1 MYRNRLLAVLG
12 ILVIASMA
20 LSACQPA
27 AATTQAAEPTTAGEE
42 PTEAAEPTAEPTPR
56 TTRVGGWLDEI
67 GMKVVGA
74 DSAITQIAAGD
85 IDLFA
90 SNLSTPQ
97 DVQASDAASLERSFQ
112 YGLYYELT
120 INPAAFTSGEFN
132 PMSDARIRKALNNLV
147 DRDYINQEVY
157 GGLAVPKYVSFVS
170 AFADYARHVDIIR
183 GLQSQMSY
191 DPDQAIADIAVAMEE
206 NGAEM
211 VDGKWTIDGEA
222 VDLIFL
228 IRSDSDGT
236 RVPLGDYVAS
246 QLELAGFTVTR
257 QYGTSSELAALWVS
271 GNVADGLW
279 HLYTGAWSAT
289 AVSRDDAGDFLFFDS
304 PDSAYGFATLWQ
316 SFAEFIDPD
325 YRQLVLDLGN
335 SAFTTLDQRREMIS
349 QALQYSIDQATR
361 IWLIDGRAFSPWQ
374 PNVSVAFDLA
384 AGVDVSGM
392 TKFTLRFDDQEGG
405 TMQWGTPD
413 LFVEPANPV
422 GGSNWTYDSQWQQLT
437 SDSATLANPY
447 TGLQMPQRLESADV
461 FMTEGYPVGTTL
473 DWVNLE
479 FVATNEVPADA
490 WIDWDPAAETFITV
504 GDAFPDGLESL
515 VKVVVNYPADLYD
528 RTWHDGSQMS
538 AADFIM
544 AAIEPFAT
552 GTAGSAIFD
561 EAQAGAL
568 DAFKGGFKGWRI
580 VSADPL
586 SIEYYTDV
594 WFTDAENIASAG
606 GATLWPAYGYGD
618 SGWHMIAVAN
628 MAEAEGT
635 LAYTPDKA
643 VAAEVEQVNFVGG
656 PSLEVLA
663 GYLQTAADAGS
674 IPFPAV
680 LGDYITAAEA
690 TARYENMLA
699 FYADHGHMWAGV
711 GPYILDQ
718 ALLVEKTAVLTHN
731 PDFTDLSDK
740 WAGFSSP
747 RIATAEIDGSARV
760 TSGDEAT
767 FDVFV
772 TFEGEA
778 YSADDIASVKYL
790 LYDAEGSIVETG
802 EGVLVE
808 DGHYTVTLSADTTDA
823 LGVGSNKLEVAV
835 VPIPVALPSFA
846 TFDFVT
852 E

>member
-1 MYRNRLLAVLG
+1 MYRNRLLALLSG
-12 ILVIASMA
+12 LMILSVV
-20 LSACQPA
+20 LSACAPA
-27 AATTQAAEPTTAGEE
+27 AATTEAVEPTTAGEE
-42 PTEAAEPTAEPTPR
+42 PTEAVEPTVEPTPR

-85 IDLFA
+85 IDIYT

-97 DVQASDAASLERSFQ
+97 DVQASDAANLERSFQ

-120 INPAAFTSGEFN
+120 INPSPFTSGEFN
-132 PMSDARIRKALNNLV
+132 PMTDVRIRKALNNLV

-170 AFADYARHVDIIR
+170 AFADYARHVDVIR

-191 DPDQAIADIAVAMEE
+191 DPDKAIADIAAAMEE
-206 NGAEM
+206 NGAEL
-211 VDGKWTIDGEA
+211 VDGKWQIDGEP
-222 VDLIFL
+222 VTLIFL
-228 IRSDSDGT
+228 IRTDSDGT
-236 RVPLGDYVAS
+236 RRPLGDYVAG

-279 HLYTGAWSAT
+279 HIYTGAWSAT
-289 AVSRDDAGDFLFFDS
+289 AVSRDDAADFLFFDS

-316 SFAEFIDPD
+316 SYPTDPD
-325 YRQLVLDLGN
+325 YNALITDLAN
-335 SAFTTLDQRREMIS
+335 SNFTTLDQRREMIS
-349 QALQYSIDQATR
+349 QALQGSIDQATR

-405 TMQWGTPD
+405 VLQWGTPD

-437 SDSATLANPY
+437 SDTATLANPY

-473 DWVNLE
+473 DWVTLE
-479 FVATNEVPADA
+479 FVDTNVVPEDA
-490 WIDWDPAAETFITV
+490 WIDWDPVAENFITV
-504 GDAFPDGLESL
+504 GTAFPDGLESL
-515 VKVVVNYPADLYD
+515 VKVVTHYPADLYD
-528 RTWHDGSQMS
+528 RSWHDGSQMS

-544 AAIEPFAT
+544 SAIEGFAT
-552 GTAGSAIFD
+552 GTAGSPIFD
-561 EAQAGAL
+561 EAQAGTL
-568 DAFKGGFKGWRI
+568 DAFKGGFKGWNI
-580 VSADPL
+580 TSTDPL
-586 SIEYYTDV
+586 TIEYYTDV
-594 WFTDAENIASAG
+594 WFPDAENIASAG
-606 GATLWPAYGYGD
+606 AATLWPEYGYGQA
-618 SGWHMIAVAN
+618 GWHMIAVGN
-628 MAEAEGT
+628 LAEAEGT

-643 VAAEVEQVNFVGG
+643 VAAEVEQTNFVGG

-663 GYLQTAADAGS
+663 GYLQTAADEGY
-674 IPFPAV
+674 IPFPNV
-680 LGDYITAAEA
+680 LGDYITADEA

-718 ALLVEKTAVLTHN
+718 ALLVEKTAVLVHN
-731 PDFTDLSDK
+731 PDFTDLADK
-740 WAGFSSP
+740 WAGFSTP
-747 RIATAEIDGSARV
+747 KIATAEIDGEARV
-760 TSGDEAT
+760 TSGEEAT

-772 TFEGEA
+772 TFEGA
-778 YSADDIASVKYL
+778 PYAADDIASVKYL
-790 LYDAEGSIVETG
+790 LYDAEGAIVETG

>member
-1 MYRNRLLAVLG
+1 MYRNRLLVVLSG
-12 ILVIASMA
+12 LIILSVL

-27 AATTQAAEPTTAGEE
+27 AATTQAVE
-42 PTEAAEPTAEPTPR
+42 PTEAVDAPTDEPTEEPEPQ

-74 DSAITQIAAGD
+74 DSAITQIDAGD
-85 IDLFA
+85 IDIYT

-97 DVQASDAASLERSFQ
+97 DVQASDAANLERSFQ

-120 INPAAFTSGEFN
+120 LNPSEFTDGSFN
-132 PMSDARIRKALNNLV
+132 PMTDVRIRKALNNLV

-170 AFADYARHVDIIR
+170 AFADYARHVDVIR

-191 DPDQAIADIAVAMEE
+191 DPDQAIADIAAAMED
-206 NGAEM
+206 NGATM
-211 VDGKWTIDGEA
+211 GADGKWEIDGA
-222 VDLIFL
+222 PVTLIFL
-228 IRSDSDGT
+228 IRTDSDGT
-236 RVPLGDYVAS
+236 RRPLGDYVAG

-279 HLYTGAWSAT
+279 HVYTGAWSAT
-289 AVSRDDAGDFLFFDS
+289 AVSRDDAADFLFFDS

-316 SFAEFIDPD
+316 SYPTDPV
-325 YRQLVLDLGN
+325 YNALITDLAN
-335 SAFTTLDQRREMIS
+335 SNFTTLEQRREMIS
-349 QALQYSIDQATR
+349 EALQGSINQATR

-405 TMQWGTPD
+405 TLQWGTPD
-413 LFVEPANPV
+413 LFVEPSNPV

-437 SDSATLANPY
+437 SDTATLANPY
-447 TGLQMPQRLESADV
+447 TGLPMAQRLEKVDI

-473 DWVNLE
+473 DYVNLE
-479 FVATNEVPADA
+479 FVDTNVVPEDA
-490 WIDWDPAAETFITV
+490 WIDWDPVTENWITV
-504 GDAFPDGLESL
+504 GEAFPDGLQSL
-515 VKVVVNYPADLYD
+515 AKHVTYYPAELYD
-528 RTWHDGSQMS
+528 RSWHDGSQMS

-544 AAIEPFAT
+544 NTIMTFAT
-552 GTAGSAIFD
+552 GTPGSSIFD

-580 VSADPL
+580 LSVDPL
-586 SIEYYTDV
+586 TIEVYTDV
-594 WFTDAENIASAG
+594 WFSDAELMAG
-606 GATLWPAYGYGD
+606 CPCGTLWPEYGYGQA
-618 SGWHMIAVAN
+618 GWHMIAASN
-628 MAEAEGT
+628 LAEAEGT

-643 VAAEVEQVNFVGG
+643 VLAEVEQTNYIGG
-656 PSLEVLA
+656 PSLEILA
-663 GYLQTAADAGS
+663 GYLQTSAESGY
-674 IPFPAV
+674 IPFPNV
-680 LGDYITAAEA
+680 LSAYITAEEA

-699 FYADHGHMWAGV
+699 FYGEYGHFWAGV

-718 ALLVEKTAVLTHN
+718 ALLVEKTAVLVHN
-731 PDFTDLSDK
+731 PDFTDLADK
-740 WAGFSSP
+740 WAQFSTP
-747 RIATAEIDGSARV
+747 KIATAEIDGEARV
-760 TSGDEAT
+760 TSGEEAT

-772 TFEGEA
+772 TFAGEPYA
-778 YSADDIASVKYL
+778 ADDIASVKYL
-790 LYDAEGSIVETG
+790 LYDAEGAIVETG

-846 TFDFVT
+846 SFDFVT

>member
-1 MYRNRLLAVLG
+1 MLRNRLLALLSGLIILSVVLG
-12 ILVIASMA
+12 ACTPAST
-20 LSACQPA
+20 
-27 AATTQAAEPTTAGEE
+27 ATVAPTDVPGEE
-42 PTEAAEPTAEPTPR
+42 PTVEPTEEPTPR

-67 GMKVVGA
+67 GMKIVGA

-85 IDLFA
+85 IDIYT
-90 SNLSTPQ
+90 SNLSTPT
-97 DVQASDAASLERSFQ
+97 DVQASDAANLERSFQ

-120 INPAAFTSGEFN
+120 LNPSEFTSGVFN
-132 PMSDARIRKALNNLV
+132 PMTDARIRKALNNLV
-147 DRDYINQEVY
+147 DRDFINQEVY

-170 AFADYARHVDIIR
+170 AFADYARHVDVIR

-191 DPDQAIADIAVAMEE
+191 DPDKAIADIAVAMEE
-206 NGAEM
+206 HGAVM
-211 VDGKWTIDGEA
+211 GADGKWAIDGA
-222 VDLIFL
+222 PVTLIFL
-228 IRSDSDGT
+228 IRTDSDGT
-236 RVPLGDYVAS
+236 RRPLGDYVAG
-246 QLELAGFTVTR
+246 QLETAGFTVTR

-279 HLYTGAWSAT
+279 NLYTGAWSAT
-289 AVSRDDAGDFLFFDS
+289 AVSRDDAADFLFFDS

-316 SFAEFIDPD
+316 SYPTDPT
-325 YRQLVLDLGN
+325 YNALITDLAN

-349 QALQYSIDQATR
+349 EALQGSIDQATR

-405 TMQWGTPD
+405 TLQWGTPD

-461 FMTEGYPVGTTL
+461 FMTDGYPVGTTL
-473 DWVNLE
+473 DWINLE
-479 FVATNEVPADA
+479 FVSTNEVPADA
-490 WIDWDPAAETFITV
+490 WIDWDPVAENFITV
-504 GDAFPDGLESL
+504 GTAFPDGLESL
-515 VKVVVNYPADLYD
+515 VKVVVHYPADLYD
-528 RTWHDGSQMS
+528 RAWHDGSQMS

-544 AAIEPFAT
+544 AAIEGFAT

-561 EAQAGAL
+561 EAQAGTL
-568 DAFKGGFKGWRI
+568 DAFKGAFKGWRI
-580 VSADPL
+580 TSADPL
-586 SIEYYTDV
+586 TIEYYTDV

-606 GATLWPAYGYGD
+606 AATLWPAYGYGD
-618 SGWHMIAVAN
+618 SGWHMIAVGN

-643 VAAEVEQVNFVGG
+643 VAAEVEQTNFVGG

-663 GYLQTAADAGS
+663 GYLQTAADAGTV
-674 IPFPAV
+674 PFPAV
-680 LGDYITAAEA
+680 LGDYITAEEA
-690 TARYENMLA
+690 TARYNNMLA

-718 ALLVEKTAVLTHN
+718 AFLVEKTAVLVHN
-731 PDFTDLSDK
+731 ADFTDLSDK
-740 WAGFSSP
+740 WSQFSTP
-747 RIATAEIDGSARV
+747 KIASAEIDGEARV

-772 TFEGEA
+772 TFEGA
-778 YSADDIASVKYL
+778 PYAADDIASVNYL
-790 LYDAEGSIVETG
+790 LYNAEGAIVETG

-808 DGHYTVTLSADTTDA
+808 DGHYTVTLSAATTDA

-835 VPIPVALPSFA
+835 VPIPVAMPSFA
-846 TFDFVT
+846 TFEFVT

>member
-1 MYRNRLLAVLG
+1 MYRNRLFALLAGLMVLS
-12 ILVIASMA
+12 LV
-20 LSACQPA
+20 LSACGPA
-27 AATTQAAEPTTAGEE
+27 ATATEAVDTPEE
-42 PTEAAEPTAEPTPR
+42 GAPTEEPTAEPTPR

-74 DSAITQIAAGD
+74 DSAITQIAAAD
-85 IDLFA
+85 IDLYA

-120 INPAAFTSGEFN
+120 LNPSEFTSGVFN
-132 PMSDARIRKALNNLV
+132 PMTDVRIRKALNNLV
-147 DRDYINQEVY
+147 DRDFINQEVY

-170 AFADYARHVDIIR
+170 AFADYARHVDVIR
-183 GLQSQMSY
+183 GLQSQMTY
-191 DPDQAIADIAVAMEE
+191 DPDKAIADIAAAMED
-206 NGAEM
+206 NGATM
-211 VDGKWTIDGEA
+211 GADGKWEMDGA
-222 VDLIFL
+222 PVTLIFL
-228 IRSDSDGT
+228 IRTDSDGT
-236 RVPLGDYVAS
+236 RRPLGDYVAG

-289 AVSRDDAGDFLFFDS
+289 GVSRDDAADFLFFDS

-316 SFAEFIDPD
+316 SYPTDPD
-325 YRQLVLDLGN
+325 YNALITDLAN
-335 SAFTTLDQRREMIS
+335 SNFTTLDQRREMIS
-349 QALQYSIDQATR
+349 EALQGSIDQATR
-361 IWLIDGRAFSPWQ
+361 VWLIDGRAFSPWQ

-405 TMQWGTPD
+405 TLQWGTPD

-437 SDSATLANPY
+437 SDTATLPNPY
-447 TGLQMPQRLESADV
+447 TGLPMAQRLESVDI

-473 DWVNLE
+473 DYVNLE
-479 FVATNEVPADA
+479 FVDTNVVPEDA
-490 WIDWDPAAETFITV
+490 WIDWDPVAENWITV
-504 GDAFPDGLESL
+504 GTAFPDGLESL
-515 VKVVVNYPADLYD
+515 ARHVVHYPADLFD

-544 AAIEPFAT
+544 NAIMTFAT
-552 GTAGSAIFD
+552 GTPGSPIFD

-580 VSADPL
+580 LSADPL
-586 SIEYYTDV
+586 TIEVYTDV
-594 WFTDAENIASAG
+594 WFSDAELMAACPCG
-606 GATLWPAYGYGD
+606 TLWPEYGYGQA
-618 SGWHMIAVAN
+618 GWHMIAASN
-628 MAEAEGT
+628 LAEAEGT

-643 VAAEVEQVNFVGG
+643 VLAEVEQTNYIGG
-656 PSLEVLA
+656 PSLEILA
-663 GYLQTAADAGS
+663 GYLQASADSGY
-674 IPFPAV
+674 IPFPNV
-680 LGDYITAAEA
+680 LGAYITAEEA

-699 FYADHGHMWAGV
+699 FYDAYGHFWAGV

-718 ALLVEKTAVLTHN
+718 ALLVEKTAVLVHN

-740 WAGFSSP
+740 WAQFSTP
-747 RIATAEIDGSARV
+747 KIATAEIDGEARV
-760 TSGDEAT
+760 TSGDEAV

-772 TFEGEA
+772 SFEGA
-778 YSADDIASVKYL
+778 PYAASDISSVKYL
-790 LYDAEGSIVETG
+790 LYDAEGSIVEIG

-823 LGVGSNKLEVAV
+823 LGAGSNKLEVAV